1 VLYRQQGGT
10 PRTVAEQRQH
20 GARAALARRPH
31 PHPASAA
38 PRAPCSPPYRADGCE
53 GAHRL
58 AVQLLRRD
66 EPRPAARGSAVRHRS
81 DVRNEGTRHSAHE
94 LILRPCS
101 LLLSTTPQ
109 LQAQQVRWD
118 RGQSGSR
125 RTGGSRSVRHG
136 FAALVRPQS
145 ACTSATPPA
154 GALLSCVLTRSSFA
168 LRDPTPVVL

>member
-1 VLYRQQGGT
+1 MLYRQQGGT

-101 LLLSTTPQ
+101 LLRSTTPQ
-109 LQAQQVRWD
+109 EQVRWD
-118 RGQSGSR
+118 RGQSSR

-154 GALLSCVLTRSSFA
+154 GALLSWQSF
-168 LRDPTPVVL
+168 LRADPFLFCPP

>member
-1 VLYRQQGGT
+1 MLYRQQGGT

-20 GARAALARRPH
+20 GARAALARRQH

-101 LLLSTTPQ
+101 LRPRNKYVGTGDSRAAGGRAAPAASAMV
-109 LQAQQVRWD
+109 LQRW
-118 RGQSGSR
+118 
-125 RTGGSRSVRHG
+125 
-136 FAALVRPQS
+136 
-145 ACTSATPPA
+145 
-154 GALLSCVLTRSSFA
+154 
-168 LRDPTPVVL
+168 